1 MTVTAMT
8 LLEKVGR
15 RKRFKTPR
23 KKKVEGVLST
33 TDSTEGGGCVAA
45 VRMPCRV
52 AFFAVCLL
60 ETSATC
66 SVIAPFMQRL
76 FAVVNSVRSL
86 GRRTFSSGRAH
97 SKAARAGVAV
107 AAVGGVALVAY
118 SQVPDGYNCYSIP
131 DGKKGAF
138 LFEWYKNAVT
148 VTLEGSGAVYR
159 GAVKDGIVR
168 ANLAEVAS

>member
-1 MTVTAMT
+1 
-8 LLEKVGR
+8 
-15 RKRFKTPR
+15 
-23 KKKVEGVLST
+23 
-33 TDSTEGGGCVAA
+33 
-45 VRMPCRV
+45 
-52 AFFAVCLL
+52 
-60 ETSATC
+60 
-66 SVIAPFMQRL
+66 MQRL

-159 GAVKDGIVR
+159 GAVKDGKFSGSGKLTLPDGRVYVENSS
-168 ANLAEVAS
+168 ATKQTEEGS